1 MRSRFRAR
9 GVHGECVEGARKV
22 HGWWMWCA
30 WIVHGVR
37 IGGLVGAEGMGVC
50 MSAQPQGRTGGG
62 RGTGM
67 VVHSG
72 GEAAGRWCMCICIC
86 TCETLCERQRRSAS
100 GMSFICVVIGLHV
113 G

>member
-1 MRSRFRAR
+1 M
-9 GVHGECVEGARKV
+9 
-22 HGWWMWCA
+22 
-30 WIVHGVR
+30 
-37 IGGLVGAEGMGVC
+37 GLVGAEGMGVC

-86 TCETLCERQRRSAS
+86 TCETLCERQRRSAC
-100 GMSFICVVIGLHV
+100 GMSFLCVVIGLHV

>member
-1 MRSRFRAR
+1 MVDVVCMDSAWGENGGVSRSGGHG
-9 GVHGECVEGARKV
+9 GVHR
-22 HGWWMWCA
+22 
-30 WIVHGVR
+30 
-37 IGGLVGAEGMGVC
+37 

-86 TCETLCERQRRSAS
+86 TCETLCERQRRSAC
-100 GMSFICVVIGLHV
+100 GMSFLCVVIGLHV